1 MNILIIDCSVNDCHY
16 DSWHAL
22 HPQKAKP
29 KKGFD
34 FNTSSPSLIKSCSA
48 RMEIKTFRYL
58 EPDHASCY
66 VGLQMRK
73 ENQAEYHGKLVTVKI

>member
-1 MNILIIDCSVNDCHY
+1 MSNSLSNEYIDCSVNDCHY

-22 HPQKAKP
+22 HPQKSKP

-34 FNTSSPSLIKSCSA
+34 FNTSSPSLIKSCLA

-66 VGLQMRK
+66 VGLQMKK
-73 ENQAEYHGKLVTVKI
+73 EHQTE